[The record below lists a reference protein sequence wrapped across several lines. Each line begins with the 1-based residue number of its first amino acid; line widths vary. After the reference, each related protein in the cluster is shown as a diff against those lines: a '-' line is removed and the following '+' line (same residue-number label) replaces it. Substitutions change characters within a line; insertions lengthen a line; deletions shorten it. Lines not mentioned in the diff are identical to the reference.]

1 MAIKAK
7 IQGREALNRRLRQ
20 LAPEAEKAAA
30 EAKLKVA
37 QEAADAIASRAPI
50 GPSTDPLT
58 GKPRNAG
65 AYRESIKGG
74 FQRDLKGGVGIG
86 QVQSKDPD
94 AAGVYAEYIWR
105 FLEFGTR
112 PHENKGIAP
121 GSMNPGIPAQK
132 HVFHTWRAMQRKA
145 KRRINAAVNK
155 AVRKAMGK

>member
-1 MAIKAK
+1 MAIRAK
-7 IQGREALNRRLRQ
+7 VQGREALNRRLRQ

-30 EAKLKVA
+30 DAKLKVA
-37 QEAADAIASRAPI
+37 QEAADAIAARAPI

-58 GKPRNAG
+58 GKPRIAG
-65 AYRESIKGG
+65 SYRASIKGG
-74 FQRDLKGGVGIG
+74 FQRDLKGVVGIG
-86 QVQSKDPD
+86 QAQSKDPD

-112 PHENKGIAP
+112 PHVNKGIAP